1 MLNSIINCY
10 KHVLPLLTCK
20 KLKIKTINYKG
31 TTNSITG
38 TTSGLTN
45 DHYGITSGLTDTTN
59 GRSIHPKLFT
69 KFTGIHLCRS
79 PLFNKVAGLRPQA
92 CNFIKKKILAQ
103 VFSNEFCE
111 IFKNSFFIEHLWWL
125 LSEWTKKY
133 YEWTEEYYG

>member
-1 MLNSIINCY
+1 M
-10 KHVLPLLTCK
+10 LPLLTCK

-45 DHYGITSGLTDTTN
+45 DHYGITSGQTDTTN

-79 PLFNKVAGLRPQA
+79 PLFNKLAGLRPQA

-103 VFSNEFCE
+103 VFSSEFAK
-111 IFKNSFFIEHLWWL
+111 FLRTAFLWNTCGGCFRNGQR
-125 LSEWTKKY
+125 STTSGQKS
-133 YEWTEEYYG
+133 TTGR